1 MKYLINLY
9 KVYLMKTITILFFLF
24 ISLFANESK
33 EIDLSKANWEYRF
46 GDSPFE
52 NSIPLWTIEND
63 DQTLWKTIE
72 FPRNPP
78 NRNNQTNIW
87 FRVKLPDNLPNDPY
101 LYIVSTDLINEV
113 YYENKKIY
121 HFGEFDKDGKGE
133 FIGWP
138 LHMISLS
145 NDSAGKYL
153 YFRIYS
159 NYTDIGFWGEILIS
173 SKVEIF
179 EKLFKNDLPKIIIGS
194 ISIFV
199 SILFL
204 LTFLSKIKRLELLI
218 LGLLFLT
225 QGLNVFFSS
234 KIIEIYFYFP
244 LLKQYILAIAYFF
257 FPLGMALFMDKSINY
272 KVAFNLIKR
281 IWQFHLI
288 YLLGAI
294 FGSILGFY
302 NLPTTYE
309 YFDIFYNFITLPI
322 LTIFMIYFFI
332 IGNKEIKIITFSF
345 FIISIYWLYSTLI
358 AAGLVPWEEYPSDI
372 AIFICLLLLSHS
384 MVLKLTYTR
393 ELEEAKEELTILS
406 STDYLTKLNNRKEID
421 SLLKL
426 NEEIYINFKDDF
438 SLILL
443 DIDDFKMVNDN
454 YGHLIGDDVL
464 INISNILLKYTRKT
478 DSVGRWG
485 GEEFIIICPKTNL
498 EEASKLAE
506 NLRDKISKYK
516 FDKVGN
522 KTASFGV
529 VCHKEDDNLNELLAR
544 VDDAMYL
551 AKSKGKNRVETM

>member
-1 MKYLINLY
+1 
-9 KVYLMKTITILFFLF
+9 MKTIMILFFLV
-24 ISLFANESK
+24 ISLFSNESK

-52 NSIPLWTIEND
+52 NNIPLWTIENN
-63 DQTLWKTIE
+63 DQTLWDKIE

-87 FRVKLPDNLPNDPY
+87 FRVKLPDVLPNDSY
-101 LYIVSTDLINEV
+101 LYIVSTDLINQV
-113 YYENKKIY
+113 YYESKQIY
-121 HFGEFDKDGKGE
+121 HFGEFDKEGKGE
-133 FIGWP
+133 FKGWP
-138 LHMISLS
+138 FHLISLP

-179 EKLFKNDLPKIIIGS
+179 EKLFKNDLPNIIVGS

-244 LLKQYILAIAYFF
+244 LLKQYVLSIAYFF

-272 KVAFNLIKR
+272 KVPFNLIR
-281 IWQFHLI
+281 RVWQFHLI
-288 YLLGAI
+288 YLLGGI

-302 NLPTTYE
+302 NLPVVYE
-309 YFDIFYNFITLPI
+309 CFDIFYNFITLPI

-332 IGNKEIKIITFSF
+332 IGNKDIKIITFSF
-345 FIISIYWLYSTLI
+345 FIISIYWFYSTLI
-358 AAGLVPWEEYPSDI
+358 AAGLVPWKEYPSDI
-372 AIFICLLLLSHS
+372 AVFICLLLLSYS
-384 MVLKLTYTR
+384 MVIKLTYTR

-406 STDYLTKLNNRKEID
+406 STDYLTKLNNRKEMD

-426 NEEIYINFKDDF
+426 NEEIYKICKDNF

-443 DIDDFKMVNDN
+443 DIDDFKMIND
-454 YGHLIGDDVL
+454 
-464 INISNILLKYTRKT
+464 
-478 DSVGRWG
+478 
-485 GEEFIIICPKTNL
+485 
-498 EEASKLAE
+498 
-506 NLRDKISKYK
+506 
-516 FDKVGN
+516 
-522 KTASFGV
+522 
-529 VCHKEDDNLNELLAR
+529 
-544 VDDAMYL
+544 
-551 AKSKGKNRVETM
+551 TMGI

>member
-1 MKYLINLY
+1 MEYLVNLY
-9 KVYLMKTITILFFLF
+9 KEYLMKTITILLFFIF
-24 ISLFANESK
+24 SLFANESK
-33 EIDLSKANWEYRF
+33 EIDLSKAKWEYRF

-52 NSIPLWTIEND
+52 NNIPLWSIEKND
-63 DQTLWKTIE
+63 QNLWKEIK
-72 FPRNPP
+72 FPSNPP
-78 NRNNQTNIW
+78 NRNNQTNVW
-87 FRVKLPDNLPNDPY
+87 FRVKVPDILPNDPY
-101 LYIVSTDLINEV
+101 LYIVSIDLITQV
-113 YYENKKIY
+113 YYESKQIY
-121 HFGEFDKDGKGE
+121 HFGEFDKEGKGK
-133 FIGWP
+133 FKGWP
-138 LHMISLS
+138 FYMIPLA
-145 NDSAGKYL
+145 NDASGKYL

-159 NYTDIGFWGEILIS
+159 NYTDIGFWGEILVS
-173 SKVEIF
+173 SKVDIF
-179 EKLFKNDLPKIIIGS
+179 EKLLKNDLPNIIVGS

-234 KIIEIYFYFP
+234 KIIEIYLHFP
-244 LLKQYILAIAYFF
+244 LFKQYILAIAYFF

-272 KVAFNLIKR
+272 KVPFNLIKR

-288 YLLGAI
+288 YIFGAI
-294 FGSILGFY
+294 FGSIFGFFI
-302 NLPTTYE
+302 LPTAYE

-332 IGNKEIKIITFSF
+332 IGDKQIRIITFSF
-345 FIISIYWLYSTLI
+345 LVISLYWLYSTLI

-372 AIFICLLLLSHS
+372 AVFICLLLLSHS
-384 MVLKLTYTR
+384 MVIKLTYTR

-426 NEEIYINFKDDF
+426 NEEIYINCKDDF

-443 DIDDFKMVNDN
+443 DIDDFKMVNDT
-454 YGHLIGDDVL
+454 YGHLVGDDVL
-464 INISNILLKYTRKT
+464 INISNILSKFTRKT

-485 GEEFIIICPKTNL
+485 GEEFIIICPRTNL
-498 EEASKLAE
+498 EEASNLAE
-506 NLRDKISKYK
+506 KLRDKISKYQ
-516 FDKVGN
+516 FYKVGN

-529 VCHKEDDNLNELLAR
+529 VCYKEDDSLNELLAR

-551 AKSKGKNRVETM
+551 AKSKGKNRVEIM

>member
-1 MKYLINLY
+1 MEYLINLY
-9 KVYLMKTITILFFLF
+9 EEYLMKTITILLFFI
-24 ISLFANESK
+24 ISLLANESK
-33 EIDLSKANWEYRF
+33 EIDLSKANWEYRY

-52 NSIPLWTIEND
+52 NSIPLWTIEKEN
-63 DQTLWKTIE
+63 QNLWEKIE

-78 NRNNQTNIW
+78 NRNNQTNVW
-87 FRVKLPDNLPNDPY
+87 FRVKLPDVLPNDSY
-101 LYIVSTDLINEV
+101 LYIVSTDLINQV
-113 YYENKKIY
+113 YYEGKEIY

-133 FIGWP
+133 FKGWP
-138 LHMISLS
+138 FHLISLA

-173 SKVEIF
+173 SKIDIF
-179 EKLFKNDLPKIIIGS
+179 EKLLKNDLPNIIVGS

-244 LLKQYILAIAYFF
+244 LFKQYILAIAYFF
-257 FPLGMALFMDKSINY
+257 FPLGMAFFMDKSINY
-272 KVAFNLIKR
+272 EVPFNLIKR
-281 IWQFHLI
+281 VWQVHFI
-288 YLLGAI
+288 YLFCA
-294 FGSILGFY
+294 ILGTILGLF
-302 NLPTTYE
+302 NLPSTYE

-332 IGNKEIKIITFSF
+332 IGDKETKIITFSF

-358 AAGLVPWEEYPSDI
+358 AAGLVPWEEYPSDV
-372 AIFICLLLLSHS
+372 AVFICLLLLSHS
-384 MVLKLTYTR
+384 MVLKLTYTK

-426 NEEIYINFKDDF
+426 NEEIYINCKDDF
-438 SLILL
+438 SVILL
-443 DIDDFKMVNDN
+443 DVDDFKMVNDTF
-454 YGHLIGDDVL
+454 GHLVGDDVL
-464 INISNILLKYTRKT
+464 INISNILSKFTRKT

-506 NLRDKISKYK
+506 NLRDKISKYI

-529 VCHKEDDNLNELLAR
+529 VSYKEDDTLTELLSR